1 MSKGSSDVLVSEPP
15 GDRLE
20 ACVTV
25 PAKDEEELLP
35 SGLRA
40 LAEQKTSS
48 GDPLDH
54 ERYEVILLI
63 NNTRDRSRQ
72 VAEQFQRLYPT
83 FRLHIIERNF
93 DKSHSHNG
101 YVRRLLMDEA
111 CRRLEMREGGPRAI
125 LATDAD
131 SQVASNWISRN
142 QEELASGAEAV
153 GGRIVILPCEGAT
166 LDPATRA
173 IQRYDNLY
181 RRLIAWL
188 EDRCDPQPHD
198 PWPRHHQ
205 HFGASLAVTPR
216 TYRIVGR
223 LQPQRYFEDIAFYQ
237 ALMRHDVRLRH
248 SNKVRVFT
256 SARLAGRAR
265 FGLSSELSDWQVCGK
280 KGLRLRV
287 ECREF
292 LEYLFT
298 ARNRLRS
305 LWIESQQAREL
316 STLAVREL
324 SKDTG
329 ISFSHLAAEVR
340 ATRHFG
346 LVMEH
351 TKFYATCRKQWPD
364 HLRLAPLKSV
374 ANELQA
380 AFIKQ
385 THAAARVHRVDT
397 THYGAVGVSAIPNG
411 SESARVRRL
420 LEVDNPVRVPA
431 NALVINARMRQ
442 HDS

>member
-1 MSKGSSDVLVSEPP
+1 MSKALKDTLVSEPP
-15 GDRLE
+15 GERLE

-40 LAEQKTSS
+40 LAEQKTIG

-93 DKSHSHNG
+93 GKSHSHNG

-111 CRRLEMREGGPRAI
+111 CRRLETREGDRKTI
-125 LATDAD
+125 LTTDAD

-142 QEELASGAEAV
+142 QEELASGSEAV
-153 GGRIVILPCEGAT
+153 AGRIVILPSEGAL

-173 IQRYDNLY
+173 VQKYDHLY

-188 EDRCDPQPHD
+188 EDRFDPQPHD

-205 HFGASLAVTPR
+205 HFGASLAITPR
-216 TYRIVGR
+216 IYRLIGR
-223 LQPQRYFEDIAFYQ
+223 LPPRRCFEDIAFYQ
-237 ALMRHDVRLRH
+237 ALIRHDVRLRH

-256 SARLAGRAR
+256 SARLTGRAR
-265 FGLSSELSDWQVCGK
+265 FGLSSELSDWQVRGR
-280 KGLRLRV
+280 KGLRARV

-298 ARNRLRS
+298 ARSRLRR
-305 LWIESQQAREL
+305 LWLDYHRAGEL
-316 STLAVREL
+316 PAHAVREL
-324 SKDTG
+324 SHDTG
-329 ISFSHLAAEVR
+329 ISFSHMAAELR
-340 ATRHFG
+340 TARHFG
-346 LVMEH
+346 LVLEH
-351 TKFYATCRKQWPD
+351 TRFYVTCRNQWPD
-364 HLRLAPLKSV
+364 RLRLAPLEDV
-374 ANELQA
+374 ATQLQA
-380 AFIKQ
+380 TFTNQ
-385 THAAARVHRVDT
+385 THAAARARRVDT
-397 THYGAVGVSAIPNG
+397 TRYEAVGLTAIRNG
-411 SESARVRRL
+411 SENVRVRRP
-420 LEVDNPVRVPA
+420 LEVDSPVLVPA
-431 NALVINARMRQ
+431 NGQVINARVRQ